1 MPSLGGMLDAV
12 AQIFYRDVLLA
23 FMQVPTLRAMGI
35 SLPIAGL
42 ENIKSSLGDF
52 HYYEGWGEAE
62 KAFTLG
68 AAMAIKKRMFE
79 TQAHT
84 AHTLQISDAAP
95 YLFGRNGYGHMWI
108 GSRVGTTV
116 LGYPDPDTIFVERV
130 KKAKYSWGKD
140 GPSGWQISLG
150 YRKPSDPMT
159 RVMSEIQKLGS
170 IGSQLGLL

>member
-1 MPSLGGMLDAV
+1 
-12 AQIFYRDVLLA
+12 
-23 FMQVPTLRAMGI
+23 
-35 SLPIAGL
+35 
-42 ENIKSSLGDF
+42 
-52 HYYEGWGEAE
+52 
-62 KAFTLG
+62 
-68 AAMAIKKRMFE
+68 
-79 TQAHT
+79 
-84 AHTLQISDAAP
+84 
-95 YLFGRNGYGHMWI
+95 MWV

-116 LGYPDPDTIFVERV
+116 LGYPDEDTIFVERV